1 MDRRP
6 TVEEIVD
13 HLEKTTGHRFARPEL
28 AVEALTHSSARD
40 KDHPCNER
48 FEFLG
53 DAILGHVI
61 SEHLFQIFP
70 NKEEGELSTMKSII
84 VSART
89 LAARSLDLG
98 FDNIVILGRGLTE
111 KKGLPSSILGN
122 VFESVVAALYLD
134 AGYEVARRFILGQL
148 EAKTDE
154 IRKNEHELNY
164 KSLLQDFTQREHS
177 VVPTYRVLRELGPDH
192 RKKFQV
198 AVEVDSTSYGPAW
211 GGNKKEAEQKAA
223 RAALVTLGL
232 IPPGRDAED
241 SSEPGDPEEPT
252 PGPVDASRPDHG
264 RRGR

>member
-6 TVEEIVD
+6 TVDQIVD
-13 HLEKTTGHRFARPEL
+13 HLEKTTGHRFTRSEL

-61 SEHLFQIFP
+61 SEHLFSAFP
-70 NKEEGELSTMKSII
+70 GKEEGDLSTMKSII

-89 LAARSLDLG
+89 LSARSLDLG
-98 FDNIVILGRGLTE
+98 FDRIVILGRGLTE

-122 VFESVVAALYLD
+122 VFEAVVAAIYLD
-134 AGYEVARRFILGQL
+134 AGYDAARKFILGQL

-164 KSLLQDFTQREHS
+164 KSLLQDYSQREHS
-177 VVPTYRVLRELGPDH
+177 VVPTYRVLREIGPDH
-192 RKKFQV
+192 RKKFHV
-198 AVEVDSTSYGPAW
+198 SVEVDSASFGPAW
-211 GGNKKEAEQKAA
+211 GANKKEAEQRAA
-223 RAALVTLGL
+223 RMALVSLGL
-232 IPPGRDAED
+232 IPPGREAEE
-241 SSEPGDPEEPT
+241 SAEPGDAEA
-252 PGPVDASRPDHG
+252 PGPVDASRSDHG
-264 RRGR
+264 RGGR

>member
-6 TVEEIVD
+6 SIEQIID
-13 HLEKTTGHRFARPEL
+13 HLEKTTGHRFLRPEL
-28 AVEALTHSSARD
+28 ALEALTHSSARD

-61 SEHLFQIFP
+61 SEHLFTLFP
-70 NKEEGELSTMKSII
+70 RKEEGELSTMKSII

-89 LAARSLDLG
+89 LAARSLELG
-98 FDNIVILGRGLTE
+98 FDRIVVLGRGLTE

-122 VFESVVAALYLD
+122 VFESIVAALYLD
-134 AGYEVARRFILGQL
+134 AGYEVARRFILEQL

-198 AVEVDSTSYGPAW
+198 SVEVDSTSYGPAW
-211 GGNKKEAEQKAA
+211 GVNKKEAEQKAA

-232 IPPGRDAED
+232 IPPGRDFED
-241 SSEPGDPEEPT
+241 SAEPGDPEETT

>member
-6 TVEEIVD
+6 TADEIVA

-53 DAILGHVI
+53 DAILGHVV
-61 SEHLFQIFP
+61 SEHLFSTFP
-70 NKEEGELSTMKSII
+70 GKEEGELSTMKSII
-84 VSART
+84 VRART
-89 LAARSLDLG
+89 LSARALDLG
-98 FDNIVILGRGLTE
+98 FDRIVILGRGLTE

-122 VFESVVAALYLD
+122 IFEAVVAAIYLD
-134 AGYEVARRFILGQL
+134 SGYDPARRFILGQL

-164 KSLLQDFTQREHS
+164 KSLLQDHSQREHS

-198 AVEVDSTSYGPAW
+198 SVEIDSVTFGPAW
-211 GGNKKEAEQKAA
+211 GANKKEAEQRVA
-223 RAALVTLGL
+223 RIALVALGL
-232 IPPGRDAED
+232 IPPGREAEE
-241 SSEPGDPEEPT
+241 SAEPGDMDA
-252 PGPVDASRPDHG
+252 PGPVDASRSD
-264 RRGR
+264 RGRGER

>member
-6 TVEEIVD
+6 TVDQIVD
-13 HLEKTTGHRFARPEL
+13 HLEKTTGHKFLRPEL

-61 SEHLFQIFP
+61 SEHLFHAFP
-70 NKEEGELSTMKSII
+70 TKEEGELSTMKSII

-89 LAARSLDLG
+89 LSARSMELQ
-98 FDNIVILGRGLTE
+98 FDRIVILGRGLTE

-134 AGYEVARRFILGQL
+134 AGYDVARKFILSQL

-164 KSLLQDFTQREHS
+164 KSLLQDHTQREYS

-198 AVEVDSTSYGPAW
+198 SVEVDSTNYGPAW
-211 GGNKKEAEQKAA
+211 GVNKKEAEQKAA
-223 RAALVTLGL
+223 RMALVTLGL
-232 IPPGRDAED
+232 LPPGREAEE
-241 SSEPGDPEEPT
+241 SSDPGEPEEPT
-252 PGPVDASRPDHG
+252 PGPVDTSQSDPG

>member
-6 TVEEIVD
+6 TADQIIE
-13 HLEKTTGHRFARPEL
+13 HLEKTTGHRFKRPEL

-61 SEHLFQIFP
+61 SEHLFSLFP
-70 NKEEGELSTMKSII
+70 QKEEGELSTMKSII

-89 LAARSLDLG
+89 LSARSLALG
-98 FDNIVILGRGLTE
+98 FDGIVILGRGLTD
-111 KKGLPSSILGN
+111 KKGLPPSILGN
-122 VFESVVAALYLD
+122 VFESVVAAIYLD
-134 AGYEVARRFILGQL
+134 AGYDAARKFILSQL

-177 VVPTYRVLRELGPDH
+177 VVPTYRVMRELGPDH

-198 AVEVDSTSYGPAW
+198 SVEVDSTSYGPAW
-211 GGNKKEAEQKAA
+211 GVNKKEAEQRAA
-223 RAALVTLGL
+223 RAALVSLGL
-232 IPPGRDAED
+232 IPPGREVEESA
-241 SSEPGDPEEPT
+241 EPGDLEDPA
-252 PGPVDASRPDHG
+252 PGPVDASRSDLG
-264 RRGR
+264 RGGR

>member
-6 TVEEIVD
+6 TVDQIVD
-13 HLEKTTGHRFARPEL
+13 HLEKTTGHRFIRPEL

-61 SEHLFQIFP
+61 SEHLFQVFP
-70 NKEEGELSTMKSII
+70 HKEEGELSTMKSII

-89 LAARSLDLG
+89 LSARSIDLE
-98 FDNIVILGRGLTE
+98 FDRIVILGRGLTE

-122 VFESVVAALYLD
+122 VFESVVAAIYLD
-134 AGYEVARRFILGQL
+134 AGFEAAQKFILSQL

-164 KSLLQDFTQREHS
+164 KSLLQDHTQREHS

-198 AVEVDSTSYGPAW
+198 SVEVDSTSYGPAW
-211 GGNKKEAEQKAA
+211 GVNKKEAEQKAA
-223 RAALVTLGL
+223 RVALAALGL
-232 IPPGRDAED
+232 IPPGRDAQESAD
-241 SSEPGDPEEPT
+241 PGDLEEPA
-252 PGPVDASRPDHG
+252 PGPVDSSRSDL
-264 RRGR
+264 RRGDR

>member
-6 TVEEIVD
+6 TADQIVE
-13 HLEKTTGHRFARPEL
+13 HLEKTTGHRFTHPEL

-61 SEHLFQIFP
+61 SEHLFQAFP
-70 NKEEGELSTMKSII
+70 HKEEGDRSTMKSII

-89 LAARSLDLG
+89 LSARSLDLG
-98 FDNIVILGRGLTE
+98 FDRIVILGRGLTE

-122 VFESVVAALYLD
+122 VFESVVAAIYLD
-134 AGYEVARRFILGQL
+134 AGFEAARRFILGQL
-148 EAKTDE
+148 ESKTDE
-154 IRKNEHELNY
+154 IRKNEHEPNY
-164 KSLLQDFTQREHS
+164 KSLLQDHTQREHS

-198 AVEVDSTSYGPAW
+198 SVEVDSTSYGPAW
-211 GGNKKEAEQKAA
+211 GVNKKEAEQKAA
-223 RAALVTLGL
+223 RVALAALGL
-232 IPPGRDAED
+232 IPPGRDAPE
-241 SSEPGDPEEPT
+241 SSEPGDLEDPA
-252 PGPVDASRPDHG
+252 PGPVDSSRPDP
-264 RRGR
+264 RRGVR

>member
-1 MDRRP
+1 MDRHP
-6 TVEEIVD
+6 TVDQIVD
-13 HLEKTTGHRFARPEL
+13 HLEKTTGHRFIRPEL

-61 SEHLFQIFP
+61 SEYLFHAFP
-70 NKEEGELSTMKSII
+70 SKEEGELSTMKSII

-89 LAARSLDLG
+89 LSARSLELQ
-98 FDNIVILGRGLTE
+98 FDQIVILGRGLTE

-134 AGYEVARRFILGQL
+134 AGYDVAKKFILSQL
-148 EAKTDE
+148 QAKTDE

-164 KSLLQDFTQREHS
+164 KSLLQDYTQREYS

-198 AVEVDSTSYGPAW
+198 SVEVDATPYGPAW
-211 GGNKKEAEQKAA
+211 GVNKKEAEQKAA

-232 IPPGRDAED
+232 IPPGREAEE
-241 SSEPGDPEEPT
+241 SSDPGDLEDPA
-252 PGPVDASRPDHG
+252 PGPVDTSRPDAG

>member
-6 TVEEIVD
+6 TVELIID
-13 HLEKTTGHRFARPEL
+13 HLEKTTGHRFIRPEL
-28 AVEALTHSSARD
+28 ALEALTHSSARD

-53 DAILGHVI
+53 DAILGHAI
-61 SEHLFQIFP
+61 SEHLFQAFP
-70 NKEEGELSTMKSII
+70 RKEEGELSTMKSII

-89 LAARSLDLG
+89 LAARSLALG
-98 FDNIVILGRGLTE
+98 FDKIVVLGRGLTE

-134 AGYEVARRFILGQL
+134 GGYDVARRFILEQL

-164 KSLLQDFTQREHS
+164 KSLLQDFSQREHS
-177 VVPTYRVLRELGPDH
+177 VVPLYRVLREMGPDH

-198 AVEVDSTSYGPAW
+198 SVEVDSTSYGPAW
-211 GGNKKEAEQKAA
+211 GVNKKEAEQKAT
-223 RAALVTLGL
+223 RAALVKLGL
-232 IPPGRDAED
+232 LPPGREGEEPA
-241 SSEPGDPEEPT
+241 EPGDLEAPA
-252 PGPVDASRPDHG
+252 PGPVDSSLPDFG
-264 RRGR
+264 RGGF

>member
-1 MDRRP
+1 MERRP
-6 TVEEIVD
+6 TTEEIIE
-13 HLEKTTGHRFARPEL
+13 HLERTTGHRFANPQVAL
-28 AVEALTHSSARD
+28 EALTHSSARD
-40 KDHPCNER
+40 REHPCNER

-61 SEHLFQIFP
+61 SEHLFQVFP
-70 NKEEGELSTMKSII
+70 AKEEGELSTMKSII

-98 FDNIVILGRGLTE
+98 FDRIVILGRGLTE

-122 VFESVVAALYLD
+122 VFEAVVAALYLD
-134 AGYEVARRFILGQL
+134 GGFDAARKFILHQL

-164 KSLLQDFTQREHS
+164 KSLLQDHTQRQHS
-177 VVPTYRVLRELGPDH
+177 MVPTYRVLREMGPDH

-198 AVEVDSTSYGPAW
+198 SVEVDSASFGPAW
-211 GGNKKEAEQKAA
+211 GVNKKEAEQKAA
-223 RAALVTLGL
+223 RMALVSLGL
-232 IPPGRDAED
+232 IPPGREGED
-241 SSEPGDPEEPT
+241 SAEPGDPEDPT

>member
-1 MDRRP
+1 MERRP
-6 TVEEIVD
+6 TVDEIVD
-13 HLEKTTGHRFARPEL
+13 HLERTTGHRFVRPEL

-70 NKEEGELSTMKSII
+70 HKEEGDLSTMKSII

-98 FDNIVILGRGLTE
+98 FNDIVILGRGLTE

-134 AGYEVARRFILGQL
+134 AGYEVARKFILGQL

-177 VVPTYRVLRELGPDH
+177 VVPTYRVMRELGPDH

-198 AVEVDSTSYGPAW
+198 SVEVDSTSYGPAW

-232 IPPGRDAED
+232 IPPGRDVED
-241 SSEPGDPEEPT
+241 SAEPGDPEEPT

>member
-6 TVEEIVD
+6 TADQIVD
-13 HLEKTTGHRFARPEL
+13 HLEKTTGHRFLRPEL

-53 DAILGHVI
+53 DSILGHVI
-61 SEHLFQIFP
+61 SEHLFTLFP
-70 NKEEGELSTMKSII
+70 HKEEGELSTMKSII

-89 LAARSLDLG
+89 LSARSQELG
-98 FDNIVILGRGLTE
+98 FDRIVILGRGLTE

-122 VFESVVAALYLD
+122 VFESIVAAIYLD
-134 AGYEVARRFILGQL
+134 AGYEPARRFILGQL

-164 KSLLQDFTQREHS
+164 KSLLQDYSQREHS

-198 AVEVDSTSYGPAW
+198 SVEVDSSSFGPAW
-211 GGNKKEAEQKAA
+211 GVNKKEAEQRAA
-223 RAALVTLGL
+223 RLALITLGL
-232 IPPGRDAED
+232 IPPGREAEE
-241 SSEPGDPEEPT
+241 SAEPGDLEEPA
-252 PGPVDASRPDHG
+252 PGPVDASRPDSG
-264 RRGR
+264 RSGL

>member
-6 TVEEIVD
+6 TPDQIVD
-13 HLEKTTGHRFARPEL
+13 HLEKTTSHRFKRPEL

-61 SEHLFQIFP
+61 SEHLFRLFP
-70 NKEEGELSTMKSII
+70 SKEEGDLSTMKSII

-89 LAARSLDLG
+89 LSARALDLG
-98 FDNIVILGRGLTE
+98 FERIVILGRGLTE

-122 VFESVVAALYLD
+122 VFEAVVAAIYLD
-134 AGYEVARRFILGQL
+134 GGYEAARKFILGQL
-148 EAKTDE
+148 ESKTDE

-164 KSLLQDFTQREHS
+164 KSLLQDHSQREHS

-198 AVEVDSTSYGPAW
+198 SVEVDSTSFGPAW
-211 GGNKKEAEQKAA
+211 GVNKKEAEQKAA
-223 RAALVTLGL
+223 RMALVALGL
-232 IPPGRDAED
+232 LPPGREAEESAD
-241 SSEPGDPEEPT
+241 PGDLDA
-252 PGPVDASRPDHG
+252 PGPVDASRSD
-264 RRGR
+264 RGRGGR